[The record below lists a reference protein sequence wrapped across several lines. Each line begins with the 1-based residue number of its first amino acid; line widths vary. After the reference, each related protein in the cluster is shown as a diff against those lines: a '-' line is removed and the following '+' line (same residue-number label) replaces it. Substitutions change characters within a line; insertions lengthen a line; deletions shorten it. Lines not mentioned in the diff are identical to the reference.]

1 MDHYIL
7 DMQIREFKL
16 KLFMSD
22 GQVFEDLFCELMSV
36 FNSDFRKVKAFGRQ
50 GDEKNDGFVPIKG
63 EYYQCYGPEDISK
76 ESTEK
81 YAIKKLKEDFAKLLE
96 KWNGRWEI
104 NSFSYVINDK
114 YKGTPPSVLDE
125 LAALKNE
132 YSEILFDILDSQGL
146 EKIFISKLNKMQRRQ
161 IVGINPAEVILEMN
175 ISNVIQPINDL
186 DILGWFKIINN
197 NIEAK
202 IIELTKLRIENWYYI
217 ENSHSIRDQYIEELI
232 HLLSE
237 QEEMENEFLEF
248 LKERYTSMSYL
259 WSKYFKDEKE
269 IVSRL
274 IYNMQLDEF
283 VIFEVTGFDYQS
295 VVDESITDI
304 IKMFNEIVKINNDT
318 FGLTSL
324 NTIQQSFDKVNKVI
338 GYNKNQKNQKL
349 NEVVRSIAES
359 KNCNSFTVF
368 QNSKKGFELDLDI
381 QKFFESCPCTILNGD
396 RVIGNQ
402 IVEIL
407 ISRFESITE
416 DATKLFSPHVR
427 THHIIFLEEFLNNN
441 DKLEIKKLQKRS
453 NIAVYYFEECKN

>member
-1 MDHYIL
+1 MDNYIL
-7 DMQIREFKL
+7 DMQMREFKL

-22 GQVFEDLFCELMSV
+22 GQVFEDLFCELMSA

-50 GDEKNDGFVPIKG
+50 GDEKNDGFIPSKG

-96 KWNGRWEI
+96 KWNGRWKI
-104 NSFSYVINDK
+104 NNFSYVINDK

-125 LAALKNE
+125 LATLKNE
-132 YSEILFDILDSQGL
+132 YSEILFGILDSKGL
-146 EKIFISKLNKMQRRQ
+146 ENIFISKLNKMQRRQ

-175 ISNVIQPINDL
+175 IPNIIQPINDL
-186 DILGWFKIINN
+186 DILGWFKVINN

-202 IIELTKLRIENWYYI
+202 IIKLTKLRIENWYYI

-232 HLLSE
+232 NLLSE
-237 QEEMENEFLEF
+237 QEKMKKIFLEF
-248 LKERYTSMSYL
+248 LKERYTSMFYL

-274 IYNMQLDEF
+274 IHNMQLDEF

-295 VVDESITDI
+295 FVDESITDI
-304 IKMFNEIVKINNDT
+304 IKMFNEVVKINNDT
-318 FGLTSL
+318 FGLASL
-324 NTIQQSFDKVNKVI
+324 NTIQQSYDKVNKVI
-338 GYNKNQKNQKL
+338 GYNKDQKNQI
-349 NEVVRSIAES
+349 NEVVRSIVES
-359 KNCNSFTVF
+359 QNCDSVTIFR
-368 QNSKKGFELDLDI
+368 NSKKGFELDLDI
-381 QKFFESCPCTILNGD
+381 QKFFKSCPCTIFNGD
-396 RVIGNQ
+396 IVMGNQ
-402 IVEIL
+402 IVKIL

-453 NIAVYYFEECKN
+453 NVAVYYFEECKN